1 MAKRKTTKKT
11 VTQQAIGLA
20 TIGLPAPVQ
29 QVATSRWGS
38 RLLLILVPILLAT
51 GVLSIRWVNGMPTFS
66 FDADRAA
73 QVRQQ
78 VELEA
83 RRAAAQLT
91 APPAADAQAAVPT
104 GWGPSAPSQ
113 AAPPIYPPSP
123 QPLYQPAAPQG
134 YPPLQ
139 TAQPFYPA
147 YR

>member
-1 MAKRKTTKKT
+1 MAKRKTTKKSM
-11 VTQQAIGLA
+11 TQQAIGLA

-78 VELEA
+78 VELQA

-91 APPAADAQAAVPT
+91 APPADAQAAVPT

-113 AAPPIYPPSP
+113 AAPPVYQPSP
-123 QPLYQPAAPQG
+123 QPLYQSAAPQG
-134 YPPLQ
+134 YPPQQ

>member
-1 MAKRKTTKKT
+1 MAKRKTTKKSM
-11 VTQQAIGLA
+11 TQQAIGLA

-91 APPAADAQAAVPT
+91 APPASDAQAAAAT

-113 AAPPIYPPSP
+113 AAPPVYQSAA

-134 YPPLQ
+134 YPPQQ